1 MGIRSIELLHGATWF
16 DKLYPFH
23 NSMCRK
29 KQSKN
34 LNLML
39 FSFIGLIFLKHI
51 MKVAIVQEWLVTVG
65 GSDKVVKAILDVF
78 PDADIYTLV
87 AKKEVCDELGIPWE
101 KVHTSFIQKMP
112 LGTKKHRAYL
122 PLFPFAI
129 EQFDLRGFDVV
140 ISSSHC
146 VAKGVLTK
154 ADQLHI
160 CYCHSPIRYCWDMY
174 NEYLEES
181 HLDKGFKSWLVRLML
196 HPIRQFDA
204 IAGSRVDYYISNSD
218 YVGQRIRKTYR
229 RKATTIHPNIDI
241 SNFELCN
248 DKHEYYLASSRLVA
262 YKKIDTII
270 EAFNQMPDKKLVV
283 IGGGPNLEAYRKLAN
298 DNVIVMG
305 YQPFD
310 VLKDKMQHAKAF
322 VFAAD
327 EDFGMIPIE
336 AQSCGTPVIAYGH
349 GGSLETVNGG
359 KTGLFFN
366 EQTPEAIVEAV
377 NKFESMGSQPFAPA
391 DCRQWAEGF
400 SEERFKREIKE
411 FVEEKYEEF
420 KKNGINID

>member
-1 MGIRSIELLHGATWF
+1 
-16 DKLYPFH
+16 
-23 NSMCRK
+23 
-29 KQSKN
+29 
-34 LNLML
+34 
-39 FSFIGLIFLKHI
+39 

-87 AKKEVCDELGIPWE
+87 AKKDVCDELGIPWE

-129 EQFDLRGFDVV
+129 EQFDLRGYDVV

-204 IAGSRVDYYISNSD
+204 IAGNRVDYYISNSD

-248 DKHEYYLASSRLVA
+248 DKQEYYLASSRLVA

-270 EAFNQMPDKKLVV
+270 EAFNQMPEKKLVV
-283 IGGGPNLEAYRKLAN
+283 IGGGPNLETYRKLAK
-298 DNVIVMG
+298 DNVTVMG

-377 NKFESMGSQPFAPA
+377 NRFEAMGSQPFAPA

>member
-1 MGIRSIELLHGATWF
+1 
-16 DKLYPFH
+16 
-23 NSMCRK
+23 
-29 KQSKN
+29 
-34 LNLML
+34 
-39 FSFIGLIFLKHI
+39 

-101 KVHTSFIQKMP
+101 KVHTSFIQNMP

-129 EQFDLRGFDVV
+129 EQFDLRGYDVV

-146 VAKGVLTK
+146 VAKGVPTK

-248 DKHEYYLASSRLVA
+248 DKQEYYLASSRLVA

-283 IGGGPNLEAYRKLAN
+283 IGGGPNLEAYRKLAK
-298 DNVIVMG
+298 DNVTVMG

-366 EQTPEAIVEAV
+366 DQTPEAIVEAV

-400 SEERFKREIKE
+400 SEERFKKEIKE

>member
-1 MGIRSIELLHGATWF
+1 
-16 DKLYPFH
+16 
-23 NSMCRK
+23 
-29 KQSKN
+29 
-34 LNLML
+34 
-39 FSFIGLIFLKHI
+39 

-78 PDADIYTLV
+78 PDADVYTLV
-87 AKKEVCDELGIPWE
+87 AKKDVCDELGIPWE

-129 EQFDLRGFDVV
+129 EQFDLRGYDVV

-146 VAKGVLTK
+146 VVKGVLTK

-248 DKHEYYLASSRLVA
+248 DKKEYYLASSRLVA

-283 IGGGPNLEAYRKLAN
+283 IGGGPNLEAYRKLAK
-298 DNVIVMG
+298 DNVTVMG

-377 NKFESMGSQPFAPA
+377 NRFEAMGSQPFAPA

-420 KKNGINID
+420 KNNGINID

>member
-1 MGIRSIELLHGATWF
+1 
-16 DKLYPFH
+16 
-23 NSMCRK
+23 
-29 KQSKN
+29 
-34 LNLML
+34 
-39 FSFIGLIFLKHI
+39 

-129 EQFDLRGFDVV
+129 EQFDLRGYDVV

-248 DKHEYYLASSRLVA
+248 DKQEYYLASSRLVA

-270 EAFNQMPDKKLVV
+270 EAFNQMSDKKLVV
-283 IGGGPNLEAYRKLAN
+283 IGGGPNLEAYRKLAK

-359 KTGLFFN
+359 KTGLFFY

-377 NKFESMGSQPFAPA
+377 NKFEAMGSQPFAPA

-411 FVEEKYEEF
+411 FVEEKYEDF

>member
-1 MGIRSIELLHGATWF
+1 
-16 DKLYPFH
+16 
-23 NSMCRK
+23 
-29 KQSKN
+29 
-34 LNLML
+34 
-39 FSFIGLIFLKHI
+39 

-129 EQFDLRGFDVV
+129 EQFDLRGYDVV

-248 DKHEYYLASSRLVA
+248 DKKEYYLASSRLVA

-298 DNVIVMG
+298 ANVTVMG

-359 KTGLFFN
+359 KTGLFFY

-377 NKFESMGSQPFAPA
+377 NKFEAMGSQPFAPA

>member
-1 MGIRSIELLHGATWF
+1 
-16 DKLYPFH
+16 
-23 NSMCRK
+23 
-29 KQSKN
+29 
-34 LNLML
+34 
-39 FSFIGLIFLKHI
+39 

-129 EQFDLRGFDVV
+129 EQFDLRGYDVV

-181 HLDKGFKSWLVRLML
+181 HLDKGIKSWLVRLML

-248 DKHEYYLASSRLVA
+248 DKKEYYLASSRLVA

-283 IGGGPNLEAYRKLAN
+283 MGGGPNLEAYRKLAK
-298 DNVIVMG
+298 DNVTVMG

-377 NKFESMGSQPFAPA
+377 NRFEAMGSQPFAPA

-400 SEERFKREIKE
+400 SEERFKKEIKE
-411 FVEEKYEEF
+411 FVEEKYEKF

>member
-1 MGIRSIELLHGATWF
+1 
-16 DKLYPFH
+16 
-23 NSMCRK
+23 
-29 KQSKN
+29 
-34 LNLML
+34 
-39 FSFIGLIFLKHI
+39 

-129 EQFDLRGFDVV
+129 EQFDLRGYDVI

-146 VAKGVLTK
+146 VAKGILTK

-181 HLDKGFKSWLVRLML
+181 HLGKGFKSWLVRLML

-204 IAGSRVDYYISNSD
+204 IAGNRVDYYISNSD

-248 DKHEYYLASSRLVA
+248 DKQEYYLASSRLVA

-270 EAFNQMPDKKLVV
+270 EAFNKMPDKKLVV
-283 IGGGPNLEAYRKLAN
+283 IGGGPNLEVYRKLAKE
-298 DNVIVMG
+298 NVTVMG
-305 YQPFD
+305 YQPFE
-310 VLKDKMQHAKAF
+310 VLKEKMQHAKAF

-377 NKFESMGSQPFAPA
+377 NKFEAMGAQPFAPA

>member
-1 MGIRSIELLHGATWF
+1 
-16 DKLYPFH
+16 
-23 NSMCRK
+23 
-29 KQSKN
+29 
-34 LNLML
+34 
-39 FSFIGLIFLKHI
+39 

-129 EQFDLRGFDVV
+129 EQFDLRGYDVV

-196 HPIRQFDA
+196 NPIRQFDA

-248 DKHEYYLASSRLVA
+248 DKKEYYLASSRLVA

-298 DNVIVMG
+298 DNVTVMG

-377 NKFESMGSQPFAPA
+377 NRFEAMGSQPFAPA

-411 FVEEKYEEF
+411 FVEEKFEEF

>member
-1 MGIRSIELLHGATWF
+1 
-16 DKLYPFH
+16 
-23 NSMCRK
+23 
-29 KQSKN
+29 
-34 LNLML
+34 
-39 FSFIGLIFLKHI
+39 

-87 AKKEVCDELGIPWE
+87 AKKDVCDELGIPWE

-122 PLFPFAI
+122 PLFPLAI
-129 EQFDLRGFDVV
+129 EQFDLRGYDVV

-146 VAKGVLTK
+146 VAKGILTK

-204 IAGSRVDYYISNSD
+204 IAGNRVDYYISNSD

-248 DKHEYYLASSRLVA
+248 DKQEYYLASSRLVA

-270 EAFNQMPDKKLVV
+270 EAFNKMPDKKLIV
-283 IGGGPNLEAYRKLAN
+283 IGGGPNLEAYRKLAK
-298 DNVIVMG
+298 DNVTVMG

-310 VLKDKMQHAKAF
+310 MLKEKMQHAKAF

-377 NKFESMGSQPFAPA
+377 NKFETMGTQPFAPA

-400 SEERFKREIKE
+400 SEERFKREIKK

>member
-1 MGIRSIELLHGATWF
+1 
-16 DKLYPFH
+16 
-23 NSMCRK
+23 
-29 KQSKN
+29 
-34 LNLML
+34 
-39 FSFIGLIFLKHI
+39 

-129 EQFDLRGFDVV
+129 EQFDLRGYDVV

-248 DKHEYYLASSRLVA
+248 DKQEYYLASSRLVA

-283 IGGGPNLEAYRKLAN
+283 IGGGPNLEAYRKLAK
-298 DNVIVMG
+298 DNVTVMG

-359 KTGLFFN
+359 KTGLFFY

-377 NKFESMGSQPFAPA
+377 NKFEAMGSQPFAPG

>member
-1 MGIRSIELLHGATWF
+1 
-16 DKLYPFH
+16 
-23 NSMCRK
+23 
-29 KQSKN
+29 
-34 LNLML
+34 
-39 FSFIGLIFLKHI
+39 

-87 AKKEVCDELGIPWE
+87 AKKEVCAELGIPWE

-129 EQFDLRGFDVV
+129 EQFDLRGYDVV

-248 DKHEYYLASSRLVA
+248 DKQEYYLASSRLVA

-298 DNVIVMG
+298 ANVTVMG

-359 KTGLFFN
+359 KTGLFFY

-377 NKFESMGSQPFAPA
+377 NKFEAMGSQPFAPA

>member
-1 MGIRSIELLHGATWF
+1 
-16 DKLYPFH
+16 
-23 NSMCRK
+23 
-29 KQSKN
+29 
-34 LNLML
+34 
-39 FSFIGLIFLKHI
+39 

-101 KVHTSFIQKMP
+101 KVHTSFIQEMP

-129 EQFDLRGFDVV
+129 EQFDLRGYDVV

-146 VAKGVLTK
+146 VAKGILTK

-204 IAGSRVDYYISNSD
+204 IAGNRVDYYISNSD

-248 DKHEYYLASSRLVA
+248 DKQEYYLASSRLVA

-270 EAFNQMPDKKLVV
+270 EAFNKMPDKKLVV
-283 IGGGPNLEAYRKLAN
+283 IGGGPNLEAYRKLAKE
-298 DNVIVMG
+298 NVTVMG

-310 VLKDKMQHAKAF
+310 VLKEKMQHAKAF

-366 EQTPEAIVEAV
+366 EQSPEAIVEAV

>member
-1 MGIRSIELLHGATWF
+1 
-16 DKLYPFH
+16 
-23 NSMCRK
+23 
-29 KQSKN
+29 
-34 LNLML
+34 
-39 FSFIGLIFLKHI
+39 
-51 MKVAIVQEWLVTVG
+51 MKVAIVQEQLVTVG
-65 GSDKVVKAILDVF
+65 GSDKVVKAILDIF

-129 EQFDLRGFDVV
+129 EQFDLRGYDVV

-248 DKHEYYLASSRLVA
+248 DKKEYYLASSRLVA

-283 IGGGPNLEAYRKLAN
+283 IGGGPNLEAYRKLAK
-298 DNVIVMG
+298 DNVTVMG

>member
-1 MGIRSIELLHGATWF
+1 
-16 DKLYPFH
+16 
-23 NSMCRK
+23 
-29 KQSKN
+29 
-34 LNLML
+34 
-39 FSFIGLIFLKHI
+39 

-129 EQFDLRGFDVV
+129 EQFDLRGYDVV

-248 DKHEYYLASSRLVA
+248 DKQEYYLASSRLVA

-298 DNVIVMG
+298 ANVTVMG

-310 VLKDKMQHAKAF
+310 VLKDKMQRAKAF

-359 KTGLFFN
+359 KTGLFFD

-377 NKFESMGSQPFAPA
+377 NRFEAMGSQPFAPA

-400 SEERFKREIKE
+400 SEERFKREVKE
-411 FVEEKYEEF
+411 FVEDKYEEF

>member
-1 MGIRSIELLHGATWF
+1 
-16 DKLYPFH
+16 
-23 NSMCRK
+23 
-29 KQSKN
+29 
-34 LNLML
+34 
-39 FSFIGLIFLKHI
+39 

-78 PDADIYTLV
+78 PEADIYTLV

-129 EQFDLRGFDVV
+129 EQFDLKGYDVV

-229 RKATTIHPNIDI
+229 RAARTIHPNIDI
-241 SNFELCN
+241 SHFELCE
-248 DKHEYYLASSRLVA
+248 DKQDYYLASSRLVA

-270 EAFNQMPDKKLVV
+270 DAFNRMPDKKLVV
-283 IGGGPNLEAYRKLAN
+283 IGGGPNLEAYRKLAKG
-298 DNVIVMG
+298 NVTVMG

-310 VLKDKMQHAKAF
+310 VLKEKMQHAKAF

-359 KTGLFFN
+359 KTGLFFY
-366 EQTPEAIVEAV
+366 EQTPEAIVDAVSRFEA
-377 NKFESMGSQPFAPA
+377 MGSKPFAPKV
-391 DCRQWAEGF
+391 CREWAEGF
-400 SEERFKREIKE
+400 SEERFKREIRE
-411 FVEEKYEEF
+411 FVEEKYENF
-420 KKNGINID
+420 KKNGINIE

>member
-1 MGIRSIELLHGATWF
+1 
-16 DKLYPFH
+16 
-23 NSMCRK
+23 
-29 KQSKN
+29 
-34 LNLML
+34 
-39 FSFIGLIFLKHI
+39 

-78 PDADIYTLV
+78 PEADIYTLV

-129 EQFDLRGFDVV
+129 EQFDLRGYDVV

-146 VAKGVLTK
+146 VAKGILTK

-248 DKHEYYLASSRLVA
+248 DKQEYYLASSRLVA

-270 EAFNQMPDKKLVV
+270 EAFNKMPDKKLVV
-283 IGGGPNLEAYRKLAN
+283 IGGGPNLEAYRKLAKE
-298 DNVIVMG
+298 NVTVMG

-310 VLKDKMQHAKAF
+310 VLKEKMQHAKAF

>member
-1 MGIRSIELLHGATWF
+1 
-16 DKLYPFH
+16 
-23 NSMCRK
+23 
-29 KQSKN
+29 
-34 LNLML
+34 
-39 FSFIGLIFLKHI
+39 

-87 AKKEVCDELGIPWE
+87 AKKDVCDELGIPWE

-129 EQFDLRGFDVV
+129 EQFDLRGYDVV

-146 VAKGVLTK
+146 VAKGILTK

-248 DKHEYYLASSRLVA
+248 DKQEYYLASSRLVA

-283 IGGGPNLEAYRKLAN
+283 IGGGPNLDAYRKLAKN
-298 DNVIVMG
+298 NVTVMG

-359 KTGLFFN
+359 KTGLFFY

-377 NKFESMGSQPFAPA
+377 NRFEAMDSQPFAPA

>member
-1 MGIRSIELLHGATWF
+1 
-16 DKLYPFH
+16 
-23 NSMCRK
+23 
-29 KQSKN
+29 
-34 LNLML
+34 
-39 FSFIGLIFLKHI
+39 

-87 AKKEVCDELGIPWE
+87 AKKDVCDELGIPWE
-101 KVHTSFIQKMP
+101 KVHTSFIQRMP

-129 EQFDLRGFDVV
+129 EQFDLRGYDVV

-181 HLDKGFKSWLVRLML
+181 HLDKGLKSWLVRLML

-204 IAGSRVDYYISNSD
+204 VAGSRVDYYISNSD

-229 RKATTIHPNIDI
+229 RAATTIHPNIDI
-241 SNFELCN
+241 SHFELCE
-248 DKHEYYLASSRLVA
+248 DKQDYYLASSRLVA

-270 EAFNQMPDKKLVV
+270 EAFNRMPDKKLVV
-283 IGGGPNLEAYRKLAN
+283 IGGGPNLEAYRKTAKG
-298 DNVIVMG
+298 NVTVMG

-310 VLKDKMQHAKAF
+310 VLKEKMQHAKAF

-349 GGSLETVNGG
+349 GGSLETVNSG
-359 KTGLFFN
+359 KTGLFFH
-366 EQTPEAIVEAV
+366 EQTPEAVCEAV
-377 NKFESMGSQPFAPA
+377 NRFEAMGKQPFSPK
-391 DCRQWAEGF
+391 DCREWAEGF

>member
-1 MGIRSIELLHGATWF
+1 
-16 DKLYPFH
+16 
-23 NSMCRK
+23 
-29 KQSKN
+29 
-34 LNLML
+34 
-39 FSFIGLIFLKHI
+39 

-87 AKKEVCDELGIPWE
+87 AKKEVCDELDIPWE

-129 EQFDLRGFDVV
+129 EQIDLRGYDVV

-248 DKHEYYLASSRLVA
+248 DKKEYYLASSRLVA

-283 IGGGPNLEAYRKLAN
+283 IGGGPNLEAYRKLAK
-298 DNVIVMG
+298 DNVTVMG

-377 NKFESMGSQPFAPA
+377 NRFEAMGSQPFAPA

-411 FVEEKYEEF
+411 FVEKKYEEF

>member
-1 MGIRSIELLHGATWF
+1 
-16 DKLYPFH
+16 
-23 NSMCRK
+23 
-29 KQSKN
+29 
-34 LNLML
+34 
-39 FSFIGLIFLKHI
+39 

-78 PDADIYTLV
+78 PEADIYTLV

-129 EQFDLRGFDVV
+129 EQFDLRGYDVV

-181 HLDKGFKSWLVRLML
+181 HLDKGFKSWLVRLLL

-248 DKHEYYLASSRLVA
+248 DKKEYYLASSRLVA

-283 IGGGPNLEAYRKLAN
+283 IGGGPNLEAYRKLAK
-298 DNVIVMG
+298 DNVTVMG

-359 KTGLFFN
+359 KTGLFFY

-377 NKFESMGSQPFAPA
+377 NRFEAMGAQPFAPA
-391 DCRQWAEGF
+391 VCRQWAEGF

>member
-1 MGIRSIELLHGATWF
+1 
-16 DKLYPFH
+16 
-23 NSMCRK
+23 
-29 KQSKN
+29 
-34 LNLML
+34 ML
-39 FSFIGLIFLKHI
+39 FCFIGQIFFKHI

-78 PDADIYTLV
+78 PDADIYTLI

-129 EQFDLRGFDVV
+129 EQFDLRGYDVV

-248 DKHEYYLASSRLVA
+248 DKQEYYLASSRLVA

-298 DNVIVMG
+298 ANVTVMG

-359 KTGLFFN
+359 KTGLFFY

-377 NKFESMGSQPFAPA
+377 NKFEAMGSQPFAPA

>member
-1 MGIRSIELLHGATWF
+1 
-16 DKLYPFH
+16 
-23 NSMCRK
+23 
-29 KQSKN
+29 
-34 LNLML
+34 
-39 FSFIGLIFLKHI
+39 
-51 MKVAIVQEWLVTVG
+51 MKIAIVQEWLVTVG

-129 EQFDLRGFDVV
+129 EQFDLRGYDVV

-248 DKHEYYLASSRLVA
+248 DKQEYYLASSRLVA

-283 IGGGPNLEAYRKLAN
+283 IGGGPNLEAYRKLAK
-298 DNVIVMG
+298 DNVTVMG

-327 EDFGMIPIE
+327 EDCGMIPIE

-359 KTGLFFN
+359 KTGLFFY

-377 NKFESMGSQPFAPA
+377 NKFEAMGSQPFAPA

>member
-1 MGIRSIELLHGATWF
+1 
-16 DKLYPFH
+16 
-23 NSMCRK
+23 
-29 KQSKN
+29 
-34 LNLML
+34 
-39 FSFIGLIFLKHI
+39 

-129 EQFDLRGFDVV
+129 EQFDLRGYDVV

-248 DKHEYYLASSRLVA
+248 DKQEYYLASSRLVA

-283 IGGGPNLEAYRKLAN
+283 IGGGPNLEAYRKIAK
-298 DNVIVMG
+298 DNVTVMG

-359 KTGLFFN
+359 KTGLFFY
-366 EQTPEAIVEAV
+366 EQSPEAIVEAV
-377 NKFESMGSQPFAPA
+377 NKFETMGSQPFAPA

>member
-1 MGIRSIELLHGATWF
+1 
-16 DKLYPFH
+16 
-23 NSMCRK
+23 
-29 KQSKN
+29 
-34 LNLML
+34 
-39 FSFIGLIFLKHI
+39 

-65 GSDKVVKAILDVF
+65 GSDKVVKAIQDVF

-129 EQFDLRGFDVV
+129 EQFDLRGYDVV

-248 DKHEYYLASSRLVA
+248 DKQEYYLASSRLVA

-298 DNVIVMG
+298 ANVTVMG

-310 VLKDKMQHAKAF
+310 VLKEKMQHAKAF

-411 FVEEKYEEF
+411 FVEEKYKEF

>member
-1 MGIRSIELLHGATWF
+1 
-16 DKLYPFH
+16 
-23 NSMCRK
+23 
-29 KQSKN
+29 
-34 LNLML
+34 
-39 FSFIGLIFLKHI
+39 

-129 EQFDLRGFDVV
+129 EQFDLRGYDVV

-248 DKHEYYLASSRLVA
+248 DKQEYYLASSRLVA

-283 IGGGPNLEAYRKLAN
+283 IGGGPNLETYRKLAK
-298 DNVIVMG
+298 DNVTVMG

>member
-1 MGIRSIELLHGATWF
+1 
-16 DKLYPFH
+16 
-23 NSMCRK
+23 
-29 KQSKN
+29 
-34 LNLML
+34 
-39 FSFIGLIFLKHI
+39 

-129 EQFDLRGFDVV
+129 EQFDLRGYDVV

-204 IAGSRVDYYISNSD
+204 IAGNRVDYYISNSD

-248 DKHEYYLASSRLVA
+248 DKQEYYLASSRLVA

-283 IGGGPNLEAYRKLAN
+283 IGGGPNLEAYRKLAK
-298 DNVIVMG
+298 DNVTVMG

-322 VFAAD
+322 IFAAD

-359 KTGLFFN
+359 KTGLFFY

-411 FVEEKYEEF
+411 FVEEKYEDF

>member
-1 MGIRSIELLHGATWF
+1 
-16 DKLYPFH
+16 
-23 NSMCRK
+23 
-29 KQSKN
+29 
-34 LNLML
+34 
-39 FSFIGLIFLKHI
+39 

-87 AKKEVCDELGIPWE
+87 AKKDVCEELGIPWE

-129 EQFDLRGFDVV
+129 EQFDLRGYDVV

-181 HLDKGFKSWLVRLML
+181 HLEKGLKSWIVRLML

-204 IAGSRVDYYISNSD
+204 IAGNRVDYYISNSD

-241 SNFELCN
+241 SHFELCE
-248 DKHEYYLASSRLVA
+248 DKQDYYLASSRLVA

-283 IGGGPNLEAYRKLAN
+283 IGGGPNLEAYRKLAKS
-298 DNVIVMG
+298 NVTVMG

-310 VLKDKMQHAKAF
+310 VLKEKMQHAKAF

-336 AQSCGTPVIAYGH
+336 AQSCGTPVVAYGH

-359 KTGLFFN
+359 KTGLFFY
-366 EQTPEAIVEAV
+366 EQTPEAVVEAV
-377 NKFESMGSQPFAPA
+377 NKFEVMGSQPFSPK
-391 DCRQWAEGF
+391 DCRQWAERF
-400 SEERFKREIKE
+400 SEERFKQEIKE
-411 FVEEKYEEF
+411 FVEEKYNDF

>member
-1 MGIRSIELLHGATWF
+1 
-16 DKLYPFH
+16 
-23 NSMCRK
+23 
-29 KQSKN
+29 
-34 LNLML
+34 
-39 FSFIGLIFLKHI
+39 

-129 EQFDLRGFDVV
+129 EQFDLRGYDVV

-248 DKHEYYLASSRLVA
+248 DKKEYYLASSRLVA

-283 IGGGPNLEAYRKLAN
+283 IGGGPNLEAYRKLAK
-298 DNVIVMG
+298 DNVTVMG

-310 VLKDKMQHAKAF
+310 VLKDKMQHARAF

-359 KTGLFFN
+359 KTGLFFY

-377 NKFESMGSQPFAPA
+377 NKFEAMGSQPFAPA

>member
-1 MGIRSIELLHGATWF
+1 
-16 DKLYPFH
+16 
-23 NSMCRK
+23 
-29 KQSKN
+29 
-34 LNLML
+34 
-39 FSFIGLIFLKHI
+39 

-65 GSDKVVKAILDVF
+65 GSDKVVKAILDIF
-78 PDADIYTLV
+78 PDADIYALV

-129 EQFDLRGFDVV
+129 EQFDLRGYDVV

-248 DKHEYYLASSRLVA
+248 NKQEYYLASSRLVA

-283 IGGGPNLEAYRKLAN
+283 IGGGPNLEAYRKLAK
-298 DNVIVMG
+298 DNVTVMG

-359 KTGLFFN
+359 KTGLFFY

-377 NKFESMGSQPFAPA
+377 NKFESMGLQPFAPA

>member
-1 MGIRSIELLHGATWF
+1 
-16 DKLYPFH
+16 
-23 NSMCRK
+23 
-29 KQSKN
+29 
-34 LNLML
+34 
-39 FSFIGLIFLKHI
+39 

-129 EQFDLRGFDVV
+129 EQFDLRGYDVV

-218 YVGQRIRKTYR
+218 YVGQRIRKIYR

-248 DKHEYYLASSRLVA
+248 DKQEYYLASSRLVA

-283 IGGGPNLEAYRKLAN
+283 IGGGPNLEAYRKLAK
-298 DNVIVMG
+298 DNVTVMG

-359 KTGLFFN
+359 KTGLFFY